1 MATIDADAHVVESE
15 RTWDYMDPTD
25 ARYRPLIVA
34 PNGESG
40 RQYWLVEGKIR
51 GFARPVIT
59 AQAFAELSKRAGR
72 RMDTPQ
78 ETREMENVEAR
89 LQHMD
94 ELGIDTQVVH
104 PTIFIELVTN
114 TPEAEV
120 AICKGYNRWLAD
132 IWSRGHGRIRWS
144 CALPLLDMEAA
155 LAELRFAKEHGA
167 CAVFLRPFEGAR
179 MLHDPYFFPLYE
191 AASRLDVAMAVHVG
205 NANPWYGELVS
216 HGNAGGGFMQ
226 FRLPTIAAF
235 HTIVMNSIPERFPEL
250 RWAFVEAA
258 AGWLP
263 YVLGDMRRRVES
275 RGRRL
280 PDDLMREYRLYVTCQ
295 TDDDV
300 PYILRQ
306 AGEDNIV
313 IGTDYGHNDQST
325 EVEALRN
332 LREGGGITP
341 AQYQKIVSDNPAR
354 LYAL

>member
-1 MATIDADAHVVESE
+1 MPTIDADAHVVESE
-15 RTWDYMDPTD
+15 HTWDFMDPAD

-40 RQYWLVEGKIR
+40 RQFWLVENKIR
-51 GFARPVIT
+51 GFARSVIT
-59 AQAFAELSKRAGR
+59 AQAARELSKRAGR
-72 RMDTPQ
+72 NMETPQ
-78 ETREMENVEAR
+78 EAREMENVEAR
-89 LQHMD
+89 LRHMD
-94 ELGIDTQVVH
+94 ELGIDIQVVH
-104 PTIFIELVTN
+104 PTIFIELVTH

-132 IWSRGHGRIRWS
+132 IWQQGKGRIRWS
-144 CALPLLDMEAA
+144 CSLPLLDMPAA
-155 LAELRFAKEHGA
+155 LEELHFAKEHGA
-167 CAVFLRPFEGAR
+167 CAVFLRPIEGDR

-191 AASRLDVAMAVHVG
+191 EAGRLDLAMAVHVG

-226 FRLPTIAAF
+226 FRLPTIASF
-235 HTIVMNSIPERFPEL
+235 HTVVMNGIPEKFPKL

-263 YVLGDMRRRVES
+263 YVLSDMRRRVEG
-275 RGRRL
+275 RGRKL
-280 PDDLMREYRLYVTCQ
+280 PEDLMREYRLYVTCQ

-300 PYILRQ
+300 PYILEK

-332 LREGGGITP
+332 LRESGTVTD
-341 AQYQKIVSDNPAR
+341 AQYQKIVYDNPKR

>member
-1 MATIDADAHVVESE
+1 MPTIDADAHVVESE
-15 RTWDYMDPTD
+15 HTWEFMDPAD

-34 PNGESG
+34 PQGESG
-40 RQYWLVEGKIR
+40 RQFWLVEGKLR

-59 AQAFAELSKRAGR
+59 AQAARAFSQRAGR
-72 RMDTPQ
+72 NIETPQ
-78 ETREMENVEAR
+78 EAREMEDVGAR
-89 LQHMD
+89 LRHMD
-94 ELGIDTQVVH
+94 ELGIDVQVVH
-104 PTIFIELVTN
+104 PTIFIEMVTN
-114 TPEAEV
+114 TPEADV

-132 IWSRGHGRIRWS
+132 IWQRSGGRIRWS
-144 CALPLLDMEAA
+144 CAPPLLDVNAT
-155 LAELRFAKEHGA
+155 LDELRFAKEHGA
-167 CAVFLRPFEGAR
+167 CAVFLRPIEGQR
-179 MLHDPYFFPLYE
+179 MLQDPYFFPLYE
-191 AASRLDVAMAVHVG
+191 EASRLELAMAVHVG
-205 NANPWYGELVS
+205 NANPWFGELVS
-216 HGNAGGGFMQ
+216 HGNAGGGFVQ

-235 HTIVMNSIPERFPEL
+235 HTVVMNGIPERFPQL

-263 YVLGDMRRRVES
+263 YVLSDLRRRVEG
-275 RGRRL
+275 RGRKL
-280 PDDLMREYRLYVTCQ
+280 PADLLREYRLYVTCQ

-300 PYILRQ
+300 PYILSK

-341 AQYQKIVSDNPAR
+341 EQYQKIAWDNPKR